1 MVKKILSKTYVYLV
15 LLLAYAPIIYLIVFS
30 FTDSK
35 VQGLWGNFTFDLYF
49 RLFKHKELM
58 TATKNTFLIAGVS
71 AVISTV
77 LGTLGA
83 IGIFYSNRKMRTV
96 YEMVGQIPV
105 MNPEIVIALS
115 LLILFSVVNM
125 ETSFFTL
132 LVGHVVLTVP
142 FVVLSVTP
150 KLKQMDPN
158 IYEAALDL
166 GAKPGFALR
175 KVILPEIM
183 PGIFSGFLLSVTLSL
198 DDFIITAFAQP
209 SSFDTIST
217 FVYDRLMRSGAPIE
231 LRALTTIIF
240 VITLGLLIIYN
251 IRTNM
256 VAKRNRSIVSR
267 GAK

>member
-35 VQGLWGNFTFDLYF
+35 VQGLWGNFTFDVYF
-49 RLFKHKELM
+49 SLFKHKELM
-58 TATKNTFLIAGVS
+58 TAT
-71 AVISTV
+71 
-77 LGTLGA
+77 
-83 IGIFYSNRKMRTV
+83 
-96 YEMVGQIPV
+96 EMVGQIPV

-198 DDFIITAFAQP
+198 DDFIITAFTKP

>member
-71 AVISTV
+71 AVISTI

-105 MNPEIVIALS
+105 MNPDIVIALS
-115 LLILFSVVNM
+115 LLILFSEVNM
-125 ETSFFTL
+125 
-132 LVGHVVLTVP
+132 
-142 FVVLSVTP
+142 
-150 KLKQMDPN
+150 
-158 IYEAALDL
+158 
-166 GAKPGFALR
+166 
-175 KVILPEIM
+175 
-183 PGIFSGFLLSVTLSL
+183 
-198 DDFIITAFAQP
+198 
-209 SSFDTIST
+209 
-217 FVYDRLMRSGAPIE
+217 
-231 LRALTTIIF
+231 
-240 VITLGLLIIYN
+240 
-251 IRTNM
+251 
-256 VAKRNRSIVSR
+256 
-267 GAK
+267 